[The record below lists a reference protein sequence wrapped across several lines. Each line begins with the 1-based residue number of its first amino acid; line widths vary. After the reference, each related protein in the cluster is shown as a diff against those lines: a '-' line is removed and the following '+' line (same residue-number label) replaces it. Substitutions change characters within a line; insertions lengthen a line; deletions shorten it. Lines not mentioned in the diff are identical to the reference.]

1 MQNLKIKVSNESE
14 SKEVQELF
22 FKLGGKW
29 GLGGCKIMGT
39 SEPYLYLEG
48 RLIFHGY
55 SAETFATEDHREITL
70 PELRAMVNQDQDE
83 PFLTPECTLNDQYA
97 EIEQVRQQTIEQTL
111 AERGSR
117 YGDFESVAE
126 TTRAL
131 MRTLTDADRFDELS
145 AAQYEALHM
154 ICSKMARIVNGD
166 PDYSDNW
173 HDIAGYAKLVEDT
186 I

>member
-1 MQNLKIKVSNESE
+1 MQDLKIKVSNGAESE
-14 SKEVQELF
+14 EAQELF
-22 FKLGGKW
+22 FKLGYMVVNNMDCEK
-29 GLGGCKIMGT
+29 
-39 SEPYLYLEG
+39 
-48 RLIFHGY
+48 GY
-55 SAETFATEDHREITL
+55 IVASKDAESPINFDYWHNVKNIATL
-70 PELRAMVNQDQDE
+70 AELRDMVASQRSNDE
-83 PFLTPECTLNDQYA
+83 PFLTPECTL
-97 EIEQVRQQTIEQTL
+97 RQQTIEATL

-117 YGDFESVAE
+117 YGDFESVAG

-131 MRTLTDADRFDELS
+131 MRTLADADRFDELS

-166 PDYSDNW
+166 PDYTDNW